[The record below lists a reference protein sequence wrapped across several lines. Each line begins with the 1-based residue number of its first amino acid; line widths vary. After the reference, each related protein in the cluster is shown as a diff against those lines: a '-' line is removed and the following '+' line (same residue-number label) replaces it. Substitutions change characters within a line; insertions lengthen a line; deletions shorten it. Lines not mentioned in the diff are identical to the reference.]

1 MTEVLKIDLP
11 VTPSGNDPADYDDE
25 TLAQLNRQIDEM
37 QHSVKKTQ
45 REPLLKPIG
54 ELISQP
60 LKLSWAIRRIIE
72 ANTLVLLFGAA
83 GDGKSYVALSMA
95 ASIATGTDW
104 YGNDVEQGSV
114 VYVAGEGHAG
124 IGRRLKAWSQHT
136 GVELAC
142 APLYVSQRAVVFS
155 DTASLQ
161 GLIEE
166 LDAMD
171 APSVIFIDTLA
182 RASAGMDENS
192 AKDMGQFIQQ
202 LDTIKHRYNCT
213 VIVVHHT
220 GLNEKQRA
228 RGSSAI
234 KAALDVEIGLS
245 KTDKTIVLKS
255 TKMKDAPPFDDLAFT
270 FKGVELPW
278 LDDYGTP
285 IVSAVLESTD
295 AKPGISERPMRGA
308 KRIAYEALR
317 YCLEHDHTEV
327 PQSLK
332 DETWLHPHRVVVE
345 EVWRE
350 RCYATGISDGDTPA
364 RSKAFRRARQDLM
377 DQGQIDCREGY
388 YYVK

>member
-1 MTEVLKIDLP
+1 MPGDRNIAELQ
-11 VTPSGNDPADYDDE
+11 A
-25 TLAQLNRQIDEM
+25 LAEEYAGEAVQEP
-37 QHSVKKTQ
+37 Q
-45 REPLLKPIG
+45 REALLIPIG

-60 LKLSWAIRRIIE
+60 RPLSWAVRRVIE
-72 ANTLVLLFGAA
+72 RNTLVLLFGAA
-83 GDGKSYVALSMA
+83 AEGKSYVALSMA
-95 ASIATGTDW
+95 ASIASGTDW
-104 YGNDVEQGSV
+104 YGHEVAQAPV

-124 IGRRLKAWSQHT
+124 ISRRLLAWSQHND
-136 GVELAC
+136 VELAST
-142 APLYVSQRAVVFS
+142 PLYVSRRAVVFS
-155 DTASLQ
+155 DAASLK
-161 GLIEE
+161 GLVDE
-166 LDAMD
+166 LDAME
-171 APSVIFIDTLA
+171 PPGVIFIDTLA

-202 LDTIKHRYNCT
+202 LDTIRHRYDCT
-213 VIVVHHT
+213 VIIVHHT

-255 TKMKDAPPFDDLAFT
+255 TKMKDAPPFPDLAFT

-278 LDDYGTP
+278 LDDYGAP
-285 IVSAVLESTD
+285 IHSAVLEATD
-295 AKPGISERPMRGA
+295 DKPVGSDRPMKGA

-332 DETWLHPHRVVVE
+332 DETWLHPHRVVIE

-364 RSKAFRRARQDLM
+364 KSKAFRRARQDLM
-377 DQGQIDCREGY
+377 DSKHIDCREGY